1 MINKLLILS
10 IMAMIIIMPLAGADN
25 LIRTNENNTCLLVKN
40 VSNVDFSHTVH
51 VEYASKS
58 TCPHCPAAS
67 SQLYYIY
74 NSDDYDFYYVTIVTD
89 KISELSMLAQSRLA
103 KRLNELGVQY
113 IPDVY
118 FDGGYKNILGG
129 QSDEQPYRNAIVQC
143 GERVVPDIDLSVD
156 VEWKGDGALKIT
168 VNVQNN
174 ELEEYNGHLRVYIT
188 EIESRWNDQQ
198 NNPYH
203 FVVLDIPVDRGLAV
217 VKQNL
222 AVKQQSQP
230 CTLGDTHTFTKWWS
244 GDISKDNCMVIATVF
259 DKDTDYAVQTASAA
273 PASSGVVPVESKTN
287 NNGYTNITVH
297 EAWEMFN
304 STSDGIQTPIDIRRD
319 DEWNAEHINTPPPE
333 NPVHYANLQ
342 EGVGLEEFME
352 QYADKEVVLYCR
364 SARRSFVATELL
376 IDNGFTGTIYNMIG
390 GINAWKDAGY
400 PTHKAP
406 NKPIITGSTSGKA
419 GTEYTYTFTATD
431 PDNDNVYYW
440 IEWGDGQTE
449 KWIGPYGSDEEIEIT
464 HKWDSNGKY
473 NVEVKAK
480 DINDQESEWATLEV
494 SIPKNRLLTSS
505 LLLRFLERFPI
516 FWEVMSQITN
526 PFIR

>member
-1 MINKLLILS
+1 MVKIFVLS
-10 IMAMIIIMPLAGADN
+10 VLAMIIIMPLAGAD
-25 LIRTNENNTCLLVKN
+25 IVARTSENNTSLLVKN
-40 VSNVDFSHTVH
+40 VSNVDFSHTVN

-67 SQLYYIY
+67 SQLYSIY
-74 NSDDYDFYYVTIVTD
+74 NSDDYDLYYVTIVTD
-89 KISELSMLAQSRLA
+89 KIGELSMLAQSHLV

-118 FDGGYKNILGG
+118 FDGGYKNILGK

-143 GERVVPDIDLSVD
+143 GERVVPDIDLNMD
-156 VEWKGDGALKIT
+156 VEWKGEGVIKIT
-168 VNVQNN
+168 VDVQNN
-174 ELEEYNGHLRVYIT
+174 EVDEYNGHLRVYIT

-198 NNPYH
+198 GNPYR
-203 FVVLDIPVDRGLAV
+203 FVVLDIPVDRGLEV
-217 VKQNL
+217 VQQNL
-222 AVKQQSQP
+222 AVKQQSQAR
-230 CTLGDTHTFTKWWS
+230 TLGDTHTFTKWWS

-273 PASSGVVPVESKTN
+273 PASSEGKFVETKTN

-297 EAWEMFN
+297 EAWEMLN
-304 STSDGIQTPIDIRRD
+304 CTCDGIQTPIDIRRD

-352 QYADKEVVLYCR
+352 EYADKEVILYCR
-364 SARRSFVATELL
+364 TANRTFVATKLL

-406 NKPIITGSTSGKA
+406 NKPIITGSTIGKA
-419 GTEYTYTFTATD
+419 GTEYNYTFTATD
-431 PDNDNVYYW
+431 PDNDNVYFW

-449 KWIGPYGSDEEIEIT
+449 KWIGPYGSSEEIEIT
-464 HKWDSNGKY
+464 HKWDSTGKY
-473 NVEVKAK
+473 NVEAKAK
-480 DINDQESEWATLEV
+480 DINDQESEWATLKV
-494 SIPKNRLLTSS
+494 SMPKNKVLASS
-505 LLLRFLERFPI
+505 LFLRFLECFPI
-516 FWEVMSQITN
+516 FREVMSRITN
-526 PFIR
+526 PILR